1 MNFVSGRINGG
12 KVVTQTGADLPLLN
26 MPANSDG
33 KPVIYGIRPEHFHIA
48 DDGIPAEVVV
58 IEPTGSETQVVAR
71 SGDHDIVCVFRD
83 RVMPKPG
90 EMIRLA
96 PNPKLAHIFDA
107 ETGRRILN

>member
-33 KPVIYGIRPEHFHIA
+33 KAVIYGIRPEHFHIA